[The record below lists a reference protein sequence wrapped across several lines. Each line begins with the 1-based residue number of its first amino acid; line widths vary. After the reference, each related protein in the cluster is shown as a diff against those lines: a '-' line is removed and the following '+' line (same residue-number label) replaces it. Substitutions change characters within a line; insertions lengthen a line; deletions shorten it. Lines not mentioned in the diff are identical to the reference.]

1 MDYTIYISI
10 KIKITRDIKLFT
22 NGRTSFK
29 ECNHWT
35 TGPWSQLN
43 HKASWTCPRALD
55 PESRRVNFLASDVSL
70 QHFLES
76 FETPPTQWRSSDRT
90 GRHSREANVLSGLLA
105 SKCSYINW
113 KAVSGVSNGR
123 RSALEGD
130 PLVTW
135 LGNFQ
140 REIFIEHS
148 SRNGSFSRH
157 IWFLKGTPLRKNAL
171 RITGLCLGLL
181 RDGDISIYTKLWP
194 F

>member
-1 MDYTIYISI
+1 M
-10 KIKITRDIKLFT
+10 
-22 NGRTSFK
+22 G
-29 ECNHWT
+29 
-35 TGPWSQLN
+35 
-43 HKASWTCPRALD
+43 
-55 PESRRVNFLASDVSL
+55 
-70 QHFLES
+70 
-76 FETPPTQWRSSDRT
+76 SSDPT

-105 SKCSYINW
+105 SKRSYINW
-113 KAVSGVSNGR
+113 KAVSGVSSGR

-181 RDGDISIYTKLWP
+181 RDGDIAIYIYIHQTMAILVVEIMINHVLLFLHFQTYHFMVYQPTLLSQGWTSIHDCG
-194 F
+194 

>member
-1 MDYTIYISI
+1 MGGRHSKNVTIEPLD
-10 KIKITRDIKLFT
+10 RGV
-22 NGRTSFK
+22 N
-29 ECNHWT
+29 WT
-35 TGPWSQLN
+35 TK
-43 HKASWTCPRALD
+43 HHEALH

-76 FETPPTQWRSSDRT
+76 LETPPTQWRSSDRT
-90 GRHSREANVLSGLLA
+90 GRYSREANVLSGLLA
-105 SKCSYINW
+105 SKRSYINW
-113 KAVSGVSNGR
+113 KAVSGVSSGR

-181 RDGDISIYTKLWP
+181 RDGDIPIYIPNYGHFSGGNYDKP
-194 F
+194 I